1 VDPPICPVDRTIAKW
16 LEIDEQMKLR
26 KEFYFGWYCPKC
38 NHMLEKKGGVDSRL
52 CTQIQNPPTNNC

>member
-1 VDPPICPVDRTIAKW
+1 MDPPICPVDRTIAKW

-38 NHMLEKKGGVDSRL
+38 NRMLERKVGSILASVPGFRNPKK
-52 CTQIQNPPTNNC
+52 

>member
-1 VDPPICPVDRTIAKW
+1 MDRTIAKW

-38 NHMLEKKGGVDSRL
+38 NRMLGKKGGVDSRL
-52 CTQIQNPPTNNC
+52 CAQIQNPPHK